1 MKKLI
6 LAAVVGAFFVSTA
19 SAHQATYF
27 MPQVPNPDNMVID
40 GNDDDWG
47 WIDPAFGITPDLMFE
62 ILGNPFPPP
71 KDDWD
76 VVLFVAWSTQ
86 PDNALYYF
94 ARVTDDSLG
103 LFVENPQE
111 YWKDDSLEIIIDADH
126 SSENFNETEQ
136 TSGQQYGVRIKP
148 AAGQPDTWIF
158 NVPQESILWSTR
170 DPFMIFSWTV
180 DPADA
185 EPLSQPAGTTVS
197 YTYEAR
203 QQIYTFHDKNGP
215 DGSTEHIF
223 AADQVIGLTFQF
235 DETENPEVG
244 REMQPGTT
252 PVDGAFQDNSNGS
265 DFITVPTDGA
275 TGGGDRPDQT
285 AVESQSWGRIKSQM
299 AR

>member
-6 LAAVVGAFFVSTA
+6 LAAAVGALFVGTA

-27 MPQVPNPDNMVID
+27 MPQVPSPDNMVID

-76 VVLFVAWSTQ
+76 VVLFVAWSSA

-126 SSENFNETEQ
+126 TSENFNETEQ

-170 DPFMIFSWTV
+170 EPYMTYAWTV

-203 QQIYTFHDKNGP
+203 QALYTFHDKNGEA
-215 DGSTEHIF
+215 GSTRHNF
-223 AADQVIGLTFQF
+223 GPDQVIGLTFQF

-265 DFITVPTDGA
+265 DFITVPTEGADGGS
-275 TGGGDRPDQT
+275 GGANT